1 MSPHGRN
8 YVFTEYLMIAFLNT
22 AASADCDE
30 LDTLTMDEPE
40 QIVIYSPYSSENVFI
55 ALIICRHT
63 DF

>member
-1 MSPHGRN
+1 MSPHGRH
-8 YVFTEYLMIAFLNT
+8 YIFTEYLMIAFLNT

-30 LDTLTMDEPE
+30 LDTLTMAEPE
-40 QIVIYSPYSSENVFI
+40 QIVIYSPYSSENVLI